1 MKFYINKYPII
12 TLHQY
17 NGKDNETLPEGL
29 AFTIDGISNA
39 GYSLKP
45 VKEIKYK
52 EGQHA
57 IILDFT
63 PEVLRDAFSEVDYLP
78 D

>member
-29 AFTIDGISNA
+29 AFTIDGISNM

-45 VKEIKYK
+45 VKKLNYK
-52 EGQHA
+52 EGQCA
-57 IILDFT
+57 VMLDFS
-63 PEVLRDAFSEVDYLP
+63 PEILKSAFNEVDFLP
-78 D
+78 E